1 MKARLASLALAAVLT
16 AATFAADTPPN
27 EAPLDD
33 DAWARLRADTLARP
47 LRTIYNND
55 SWDFTSA
62 PDDFILTRENLYARQ
77 LDKLKGS
84 QIDVVSLCPG
94 GAGLTLTTRT
104 KATEFVAGFPPPAGK
119 RLLAPELHAMGTDC
133 LQLTVEFCRE
143 NGFRPFACLRVNDT
157 HDAFA
162 RRSKL
167 KEEHPE
173 QLVGERFGGQPY
185 AQWSGFDFSHREVRE
200 RVTAIVREFV
210 SDYDIDGV
218 ELDFYRYP
226 CFFRS
231 VAWGG
236 TATEEERA
244 LMTEMMRAIRKE
256 VDAVGRRKG
265 RYFLIG
271 ARVPDASA
279 VAREIGLDIET
290 WMREGLIDLCL
301 LGGDYG
307 HFATFA
313 DAIALAH
320 KYGVKAFPS
329 VDASWI
335 GGERTRAVGYNAQA
349 AAALAAGAD
358 GIYYFNL
365 CYFLDYVPQL
375 RRSLEDLKFASK
387 SYFGY
392 YEDFGPL
399 AHRLEECDTL
409 KRRRGDGLWVAPGR
423 GDAMLMEVG
432 DDLSTADVQAAKP
445 AARLVVTTNQPT
457 RHALKAAVNGVA
469 LGAPEFA
476 PCAGTYTDRGGEL
489 YRAGRYTYQVPL
501 SAVRKGVNE
510 ITFSLDEEKLRLAPM
525 RILQGDAVPPRD
537 RMWGWWHVFFGRAR
551 PRAVEVVPEEKA
563 LRIEDSGGTNE
574 HANLL
579 YLLPFQAAQMRV
591 EGDFEMKLEYATAP
605 ESVVL
610 RLANGV
616 VAEIIDF
623 QKDKIRVVGAGATA
637 AFRTD
642 DAFHRYHFIM
652 EGSAFELSADGRP
665 LLKCRLPVA
674 ADSKEAFLP
683 DVMFTVPGMHRRG
696 LLIGS
701 LSGLGKGAAHWR
713 NFTLDYNGLLLTD
726 VCLKID
732 F

>member
-1 MKARLASLALAAVLT
+1 MKARLASLALAAALSAVS
-16 AATFAADTPPN
+16 FAADTPSG
-27 EAPLDD
+27 APLDD
-33 DAWARLRADTLARP
+33 AAWARLREETLARP
-47 LRTIYNND
+47 IYTIYNND
-55 SWDFTSA
+55 GWDFASA
-62 PDDFILTRENLYARQ
+62 PDDFVLTRENLFARQ
-77 LDKLKGS
+77 LDRLKGS
-84 QIDVVSLCPG
+84 QVDVVSLSPG
-94 GAGLTLTTRT
+94 GAGLTLATRT
-104 KATEFVAGFPPPAGK
+104 KATEFVAGFPPPAGQ

-143 NGFRPFACLRVNDT
+143 NGFRPFACLRMNDT
-157 HDAFA
+157 HDAFSQ
-162 RRSKL
+162 RSRF

-173 QLVGERFGGQPY
+173 LLVGERFGGQPY

-236 TATEEERA
+236 AATDEERA
-244 LMTEMMRAIRKE
+244 LMTEMMRSLRRE

-265 RYFLIG
+265 RYFLIA
-271 ARVPDASA
+271 ARVPDAAA
-279 VAREIGLDIET
+279 VAREIGLDIEA
-290 WMREGLIDLCL
+290 WMQEGLIDLCL

-307 HFATFA
+307 HFASFA
-313 DAIALAH
+313 DAVALAH

-365 CYFLDYVPQL
+365 CYFLDYLPQM
-375 RRSLEDLKFASK
+375 RRKLEDLKFAGK

-399 AHRLEECDTL
+399 AHALEERDTL
-409 KRRRGDGLWVAPGR
+409 RRRRGDGLWVAPGR

-432 DDLSTADVQAAKP
+432 DDLSDSEVQAAKP
-445 AARLVVTTNQPT
+445 AVRLVVTTNQPE
-457 RHALKAAVNGVA
+457 RHALKASLNGVA
-469 LGAPEFA
+469 LGEPEFT
-476 PCAGTYTDRGGEL
+476 PCSGTYTDRGGEL

-501 SAVRKGVNE
+501 SAVRKGKNE
-510 ITFSLDEEKLRLAPM
+510 IIFSLNEEKPRLAPM
-525 RILQGDAVPPRD
+525 RILLGDAVPPRD

-551 PRAVEVVPEEKA
+551 PRTVEVVPEEKA

-579 YLLPFQAAQMRV
+579 YLLPFQAARMRV
-591 EGDFEMKLEYATAP
+591 VGDFEMKLEYATAP
-605 ESVVL
+605 QSVVL
-610 RLANGV
+610 RLANGIA
-616 VAEIIDF
+616 AEIIDF
-623 QKDKIRVVGAGATA
+623 RADGVAAVGAGATA

-642 DAFHRYHFIM
+642 DSFHHYHFIM

-665 LLKCRLPVA
+665 LLKCKLPVA
-674 ADSKEAFLP
+674 ADSKEALLP

-701 LSGLGKGAAHWR
+701 LSGPGKGAARWR
-713 NFTLDYNGLLLTD
+713 NFTLDYAGLLLTD
-726 VCLKID
+726 VCLKIE